1 MKLELMDTNVS
12 YSMNIFIIIANIINI
27 TYNIP
32 QMVKTYKR
40 KTTQDLSSWFL
51 FLRVIASI
59 IWVFYA
65 IEVDSMLMLTNTLV
79 TIVASI
85 FIGYYKV
92 IEIVKE
98 YRNKNDELNLYEI
111 IDMRESVTD
120 REFLVLKTT

>member
-32 QMVKTYKR
+32 QMVRTYKR

-98 YRNKNDELNLYEI
+98 YRNKNDELNVYEI
-111 IDMRESVTD
+111 IDMRESVAD
-120 REFLVLKTT
+120 RESLGLKTT

>member
-1 MKLELMDTNVS
+1 MDTNVS

-27 TYNIP
+27 LYNIP

-51 FLRVIASI
+51 FLRVISSI

-79 TIVASI
+79 TIVSSI

-92 IEIVKE
+92 IELVKE
-98 YRNKNDELNLYEI
+98 YRNKNDDLNLYEI
-111 IDMRESVTD
+111 IDMREPVTD
-120 REFLVLKTT
+120 RDFSVLKTT

>member
-27 TYNIP
+27 LYNIP

-51 FLRVIASI
+51 FLRVISSI

-79 TIVASI
+79 TIVSSI

-92 IEIVKE
+92 IELVKE
-98 YRNKNDELNLYEI
+98 YRNKNDDLNLYEI
-111 IDMRESVTD
+111 IDMREPVTD
-120 REFLVLKTT
+120 RDFSVLKTT

>member
-1 MKLELMDTNVS
+1 MDTNVS

>member
-1 MKLELMDTNVS
+1 MKMELMDTNVS

-51 FLRVIASI
+51 FLRVISSI

-79 TIVASI
+79 TIVSSI

-92 IEIVKE
+92 IELVKE

-111 IDMRESVTD
+111 IDMREPVTD
-120 REFLVLKTT
+120 RDFSVLKTT

>member
-27 TYNIP
+27 LYNIP

-51 FLRVIASI
+51 FLRVISSI

-79 TIVASI
+79 TIVSSI

-92 IEIVKE
+92 IELVKE

-111 IDMRESVTD
+111 IDMREPVTD
-120 REFLVLKTT
+120 RDFSVLKTT

>member
-51 FLRVIASI
+51 FLRVISSI

>member
-1 MKLELMDTNVS
+1 
-12 YSMNIFIIIANIINI
+12 
-27 TYNIP
+27 
-32 QMVKTYKR
+32 MVKTYKR

-79 TIVASI
+79 TIVSSI

-92 IEIVKE
+92 IELVKE

-111 IDMRESVTD
+111 IDMREPVTD
-120 REFLVLKTT
+120 RDFSVLKTT